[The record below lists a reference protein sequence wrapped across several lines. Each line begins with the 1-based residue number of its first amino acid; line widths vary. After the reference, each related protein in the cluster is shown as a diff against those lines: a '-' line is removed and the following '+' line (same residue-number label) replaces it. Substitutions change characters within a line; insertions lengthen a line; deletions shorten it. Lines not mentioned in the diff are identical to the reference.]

1 MPYSVVM
8 PCAGSG
14 SRMHLGY
21 NKLLYKMHNQK
32 TVLENTLDVFLADD
46 RCQEI
51 ILAISQDDY
60 PAITQ
65 LTADCSRV
73 KRVIGGATRQESVY
87 RGLAAVSQEIVLIHD
102 GARPFLK
109 RQLIDDLLTCLEK
122 HAACLLMVPSK
133 DTIKVV
139 ENGIVSHTPDRAT
152 MYLAQTPQAFHTD
165 LVREAFQRAMQVGF
179 IGTDDASVVE
189 AMTDVAV
196 HLVMGDYGNIKITT
210 PDDLKVDHFSSK

>member
-60 PAITQ
+60 PTITQ

-87 RGLAAVSQEIVLIHD
+87 RGLVAVSQEIVLIHD

-109 RQLIDDLLTCLEK
+109 RQLIDDLLTCLEE

-196 HLVMGDYGNIKITT
+196 HLVMGDYDNIKITT